1 MFTASCL
8 VLRYCIA
15 AVGLV
20 DRCRAVVHGYGRKK
34 SRRASESLVEV
45 ISFEFIHLL
54 QQTQWQ
60 VFRNKR
66 EMALSSLARTL
77 VLPFWLPLL
86 VHTGVIGRISRDVIC
101 VFCFPLSNSNHSAVA
116 NRRRLPNTAN
126 TMFDISRW

>member
-15 AVGLV
+15 AIVG
-20 DRCRAVVHGYGRKK
+20 AVEQASTDMERRNPAVHLSHY
-34 SRRASESLVEV
+34 LEV